1 MGEEWLGVWLVESI
15 DGHSPEQH
23 LAARLVSDRFVSWEY
38 TFFDDGTFASKLSQ
52 DTGSGIL
59 VTTILG
65 TYQVS
70 GNRYTTETTSATA
83 SMNLTSMPIPDAV
96 GLNQAGT
103 WSRAGDVLTLDP
115 LVSSVTVLKRK

>member
-1 MGEEWLGVWLVESI
+1 MNEEWLGVWLVESI

-23 LAARLVSDRFVSWEY
+23 LAASLGSDRFVSWEY

-59 VTTILG
+59 VTTIVG
-65 TYQVS
+65 TYQAS
-70 GNRYTTETTSATA
+70 GNRYTTETTSAAA
-83 SMNLTSMPIPDAV
+83 SMNTTSMSVPDAV

-115 LVSSVTVLKRK
+115 VGSSVKVLKQK